1 MNIAICD
8 DEKGIAELFSAKV
21 TAVEPDSEI
30 AIFTSGEDLI
40 ESEFECDVVFLDIE
54 MKPMNGFQTAE
65 ILKEKYPRCILS
77 FITTHSELAVEGYDY
92 QPFRYILKTAP
103 EPVIKRKIRETL
115 NEYYYRNKSLH
126 IAYKGKHSVVLV
138 GDIIYI
144 EIEGHCTKLV
154 LKNGVVS
161 WNKPLNDIEVEL
173 KKYGV
178 IRCHKS
184 FMVSL
189 AQVKEVN
196 QNWIKLKRGIN
207 VPIGRTH
214 KNSFIKEY
222 NNYILVN

>member
-115 NEYYYRNKSLH
+115 NEYYYRNKSLQ

-161 WNKPLNDIEVEL
+161 WNKTLNDIEVEL

-189 AQVKEVN
+189 AQIKEVN

-214 KNSFIKEY
+214 KDSFIKEY